1 MTRHFKAAA
10 FGAALALGAAF
21 GAMAETAIKPG
32 VYKLDPNHSQV
43 VFSLSHFGLSNFS
56 GMFAAASGTLTLDPA
71 KPAATKL
78 EVTVDTRSVYV
89 PVSKLTEEL
98 KSADWFD
105 IAKFPEAKFVATKVT
120 ANGPEDATIDGD
132 LTLHGVT
139 KPVAIKAHF
148 VGAGPNPINKAFTV
162 GFDGKTTIKRTEF
175 GVTKYA
181 PYIGDNVDL
190 VLHGAF
196 ELQP

>member
-1 MTRHFKAAA
+1 MTRDFKALA
-10 FGAALALGAAF
+10 FGAALALGAAA
-21 GAMAETAIKPG
+21 GAFAQSDVKSG

-43 VFSLSHFGLSNFS
+43 IFSLSHFGLSNFS
-56 GMFAAASGTLTLDPA
+56 GLFAAKSGALTLDPA

-78 EVTVDTRSVYV
+78 DVTVDTTSVYV

-98 KSADWFD
+98 KSTDWFD
-105 IAKFPEAKFVATKVT
+105 TAQFPEAKFVANKVT
-120 ANGPEDATIDGD
+120 TTGKEEATIGGD

-139 KPVAIKAHF
+139 RPIEIKARF
-148 VGAGPNPINKAFTV
+148 VGAGPSPANKAYTV

-181 PYIGDNVDL
+181 PYIGDDVDL
-190 VLHGAF
+190 SIHAAF